1 MNLRISK
8 ICLVVYGVLFL
19 LSLFLLSTPG
29 DYWPWYAVMAP
40 FAVLPMCL
48 APRWY
53 RFAGGIAVVLSGLLI
68 VSDIEQGKR
77 FHEKLDRLRKKA
89 AATNGEQSGPANRSQ
104 PFRSETNST
113 SSTAGSRR

>member
-19 LSLFLLSTPG
+19 LSLFLMSTPG

-40 FAVLPMCL
+40 FAVLPLCL
-48 APRWY
+48 GPRWY

-77 FHEKLDRLRKKA
+77 FHEKPNRLRKKA
-89 AATNGEQSGPANRSQ
+89 TTTNGEQSGPANGSQ
-104 PFRSETNST
+104 PFRSETNRT
-113 SSTAGSRR
+113 SSAAGHR